1 MLQILCWFEFTFD
14 GAAAATINDKWNIVP
29 IFEAPAKTI
38 AVNVGTIFPYLAVA
52 ATAEEKVGSIKN
64 KIFTS
69 VQSHVLVVTDDVL
82 ILNDAFFINI
92 NERANEYSQL
102 L

>member
-1 MLQILCWFEFTFD
+1 MVWFTFD

-38 AVNVGTIFPYLAVA
+38 APNVETRFRYLVVA
-52 ATAEEKVGSIKN
+52 ATAEEKVGSNKN

-69 VQSHVLVVTDDVL
+69 VQSFLLVVADDFL

-92 NERANEYSQL
+92 NERTIEYRQL